1 MKLWQKGAAAHERV
15 DHFTVGKDREY
26 DLVLAEYDC
35 QASIAHANMLAKIG
49 LITKEEATQLSTV
62 LEEIQQQAK
71 EGQFTIE
78 DEFEDMHSKI
88 EHLLIERL
96 GDVGKKIHT
105 ARSRNDQVLVAMHL
119 YLKNELGEVKS
130 QVSALFELLL
140 SLAEKHQNELI
151 PGYTHLQVAMPS
163 SFGLWFSAYAE
174 SLIDDLYFWQS
185 AYKIADQNP
194 LGSAAGYGSAF
205 PIDRAFT
212 TDALDFA
219 QLKVNSVAAQ
229 MSRGKLE
236 KSTAMA
242 LSSIGSTLAKFSMDV
257 CLYMGQDFNFISFP
271 DDLTTG
277 SSIMPHKKNPD
288 LFELVRGKCNSLQA
302 LPNQLA
308 LLTTN
313 LPSGYHRELQL
324 AKGPIIEA
332 IQELKAC
339 LEILLFSL
347 PNIQVSKD
355 ITAQAK
361 YDYLFSVDTLNQEV
375 LAGKPFRD
383 AYRALGQAIEEGN
396 FKPNREVQHSHIG
409 SIGNLQLDQIRAK
422 MKSAFEEN

>member
-15 DHFTVGKDREY
+15 DHFTVGKDRES

-49 LITKEEATQLSTV
+49 LITAEEATQLSTA
-62 LEEIQQQAK
+62 LKEIQQQAK

-212 TDALDFA
+212 TEALDFE

-257 CLYMGQDFNFISFP
+257 CLYTGQDFNFISFP

-422 MKSAFEEN
+422 MKSAFGEA

>member
-1 MKLWQKGAAAHERV
+1 MKLWQKGAAAHEKV

-26 DLVLAEYDC
+26 DLVLAQYDC
-35 QASIAHANMLAKIG
+35 QASSAHAKMLAKIG
-49 LITKEEATQLSTV
+49 LIRSEEAEQLVAV
-62 LEEIQQQAK
+62 LTEIQQQA
-71 EGQFTIE
+71 EAGTFTIE
-78 DEFEDMHSKI
+78 KEFEDMHSKI
-88 EHLLIERL
+88 EHVLTERL
-96 GDVGKKIHT
+96 GDLGKKIHT

-119 YLKNELGEVKS
+119 YIKYELGVIKT
-130 QVSALFELLL
+130 QVTALFDLLL
-140 SLAEKHQNELI
+140 SLAEKHQNELM

-205 PIDRAFT
+205 PIDRDFT
-212 TDALDFA
+212 TKALDFS
-219 QLKVNSVAAQ
+219 QLKINSVAAQ

-242 LSSIGSTLAKFSMDV
+242 LSAIGSTLAKFSMDV

-271 DDLTTG
+271 DNLTTG

-288 LFELVRGKCNSLQA
+288 LFELVRGKCNSVQA

-308 LLTTN
+308 LLTSN

-324 AKGPIIEA
+324 AKGPIIDA
-332 IQELKAC
+332 IQEIKGC

-347 PNIQVSKD
+347 PTIQVAKD
-355 ITAQAK
+355 STTQKK

-383 AYRALGQAIEEGN
+383 AYRDLGNAIEKGEYQ
-396 FKPNREVQHSHIG
+396 PNREVKHTHLG
-409 SIGNLQLDQIRAK
+409 SIGNLGLEQIREK
-422 MKSAFEEN
+422 IKPFLS

>member
-1 MKLWQKGAAAHERV
+1 MKLWQKGAAAHEKV

-26 DLVLAEYDC
+26 DLVLAQYDC
-35 QASIAHANMLAKIG
+35 QASSAHAKMLAKIG
-49 LITKEEATQLSTV
+49 LIRSEEAEQLLAV
-62 LEEIQQQAK
+62 LAEIQQQA
-71 EGQFTIE
+71 EAGTFTIE
-78 DEFEDMHSKI
+78 KEFEDMHSKI
-88 EHLLIERL
+88 EHVLTERL
-96 GDVGKKIHT
+96 GDLGKKIHT

-119 YLKNELGEVKS
+119 YIKHELGAIKT
-130 QVSALFELLL
+130 QVTALFDLLL
-140 SLAEKHQNELI
+140 SLAEKHQNELM

-205 PIDRAFT
+205 PIDRDFT
-212 TDALDFA
+212 TKALDFS
-219 QLKVNSVAAQ
+219 QLKINSVAAQ

-242 LSSIGSTLAKFSMDV
+242 LSAIGSTLAKFSMDV

-271 DDLTTG
+271 DNLTTG

-288 LFELVRGKCNSLQA
+288 LFELVRGKCNSVQA

-332 IQELKAC
+332 IQEIKGC

-347 PNIQVSKD
+347 PTIQVAKD
-355 ITAQAK
+355 STAQKK

-375 LAGKPFRD
+375 LGGKPFRD
-383 AYRALGQAIEEGN
+383 AYRDLGNAIEKGEYQ
-396 FKPNREVQHSHIG
+396 PNREVKHTHLG
-409 SIGNLQLDQIRAK
+409 SIGNLGLEQIREK
-422 MKSAFEEN
+422 IKPFLS

>member
-49 LITKEEATQLSTV
+49 LITAEEATQLSTA
-62 LEEIQQQAK
+62 LKEIQQQAK

-332 IQELKAC
+332 IQELKAS

-355 ITAQAK
+355 ITAQVK

-383 AYRALGQAIEEGN
+383 AYRELGQAIEDGN
-396 FKPNREVQHSHIG
+396 FKPNREVQHRRNEWWIC
-409 SIGNLQLDQIRAK
+409 
-422 MKSAFEEN
+422 